1 MEHNPTMDCFV
12 LGASSWECL
21 GREHNP
27 LMEYNTCSFV
37 LIGESVREGN
47 IYTCNTV
54 MVCFVLG

>member
-27 LMEYNTCSFV
+27 TMDCLV
-37 LIGESVREGN
+37 LVGSVSRGN
-47 IYTCNTV
+47 IILQWC
-54 MVCFVLG
+54 VLY